1 MRVVVFALIIE
12 RRILGVM
19 CARFH
24 ERILF
29 VGVLCATSW
38 MPRFLS
44 GARSVRSEIP
54 AAKLQQKKDIRKK
67 RMPLGNKRQYFGNR
81 CEKLRQ

>member
-29 VGVLCATSW
+29 VGVLCATSG

-44 GARSVRSEIP
+44 RARSVRSEIP
-54 AAKLQQKKDIRKK
+54 TAKVQKKIDISDAKFSAAFFVA
-67 RMPLGNKRQYFGNR
+67 FGWANQS
-81 CEKLRQ
+81 LDS